1 MKLIQ
6 QLKGAARPFT
16 EAATYAG
23 LAAAL
28 TALAV
33 NAPPAVSPYMWY
45 AVAFCTLMAVIL
57 KG

>member
-1 MKLIQ
+1 MIAKFL
-6 QLKGAARPFT
+6 RPFT

-28 TALAV
+28 GTLSTQ
-33 NAPPAVSPYMWY
+33 APPAAQPYMWY

>member
-1 MKLIQ
+1 MKAL
-6 QLKGAARPFT
+6 RPFT
-16 EAATYAG
+16 EASTYAG

-33 NAPPAVSPYMWY
+33 NAPPPVAPYMWY
-45 AVAFCTLMAVIL
+45 GVAFTTLMAVVL